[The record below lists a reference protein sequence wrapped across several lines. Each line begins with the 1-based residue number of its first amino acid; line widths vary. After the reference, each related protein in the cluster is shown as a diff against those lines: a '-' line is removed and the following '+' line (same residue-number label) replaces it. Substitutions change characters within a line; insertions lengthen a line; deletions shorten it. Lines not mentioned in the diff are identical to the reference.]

1 MNIKDIYD
9 LNIGDVFENV
19 DLSKYTTYKIKSIGK
34 IMVVPR
40 DIEGLKKLFKYI
52 TDNNLKYKVLG
63 NGSNLIFK
71 DEFYDGIL
79 IKLDSFDELD
89 IDGEYVTVG
98 AGYNLMKLALK
109 CSMMGLSGLEFAT
122 GIPGSVGGSVY
133 MNAGAYNS
141 DISSVI
147 DYALILTPDLEVVK
161 FYNKDFEFSYR
172 SSFLQ
177 KNNGYVCLVVRFK
190 LQYGDKDEIMELV
203 NKRRERRFSSQP
215 LEYPSAGSVF
225 RNPDGDFAGRLIE
238 EAGYKGKSIGGA
250 QVSVKHANF
259 IINVGGA
266 TGADI
271 CSLISE
277 IKKGVK
283 EKYNVD
289 LKVEQ
294 EFVE

>member
-147 DYALILTPDLEVVK
+147 DYALILTPNLEVVK
-161 FYNKDFEFSYR
+161 FYNKDFEFDYR